1 MHLSFIIHHF
11 FLKTA
16 FHLNYMKYFF
26 IILCLVLITSN
37 ISAQTTVDAALKAK
51 IDADAAQVISKV
63 ITWRRDFHQNP
74 ELSNRETR
82 TSKIVADHLKSLGLE
97 VRTGIAKT
105 GVVGI
110 LRGGKPGPTIAF
122 RADMDALP
130 VTERVD
136 VPFKSVVRTTYN
148 KVETGVMHAC
158 GHDGHTAIL
167 MGAAEVLSKNKND
180 LSGTFVF
187 IFQPAEE
194 GSPIGEEGGAH
205 LMIKEGVL
213 ENPKSEA
220 IFGLHLM
227 SNLYV
232 GTLNYKS
239 GGTMAS
245 SDRFEITVTGKQ
257 SHGGNP
263 WLGIDPIVTS
273 AHIIVA
279 LQTIVSRMTP
289 LTHTPAVI
297 TVGMIQAGNRE
308 NLIPE
313 KAKMLGTI
321 RCLDAKVQFQIHEQI
336 KRIATDIAHSQG
348 ATADVFI
355 ETGNPV
361 TYNDPSLVKKMLPS
375 LAEAVPAKDL
385 HEVEATTIAED
396 FAAYQKVIPGFFF
409 FLGGLPLDK
418 KVEQAPPHHTSD
430 FFVDESGFIS
440 GVKAFCHIAVNYKTR

>member
-1 MHLSFIIHHF
+1 MKHF
-11 FLKTA
+11 FTIV
-16 FHLNYMKYFF
+16 F
-26 IILCLVLITSN
+26 IASIITSL
-37 ISAQTTVDAALKAK
+37 SAQMSN
-51 IDADAAQVISKV
+51 DADLKVKLDAGAEQVMSKV
-63 ITWRRDFHQNP
+63 IAWRRDFHQNP

-105 GVVGI
+105 GVVGV

-136 VPFKSVVRTTYN
+136 VPFKSLVRTTYN
-148 KVETGVMHAC
+148 NVETGVMHAC

-167 MGAAEVLSKNKND
+167 MGAAEVLSKMKNE

-194 GSPIGEEGGAH
+194 GAPIGEEGGAP
-205 LMIKEGVL
+205 LMIKEGCL

-220 IFGLHLM
+220 IFGLHLEAAY
-227 SNLYV
+227 YV

-245 SDRFEITVTGKQ
+245 SDRFEITVNGKQ
-257 SHGGNP
+257 SHGADP

-289 LTHTPAVI
+289 LTHTPAVV

-308 NLIPE
+308 NIIPE

-321 RCLDAKVQFQIHEQI
+321 RCLDTKVQDKIHEQI

-348 ATADVFI
+348 ATADVVI
-355 ETGNPV
+355 DRGNPV
-361 TYNDPSLVKKMLPS
+361 TYNDPALVKKMLPS
-375 LAEAVPAKDL
+375 LAEVVPAKDL
-385 HEVEATTIAED
+385 HEVEAATGAED

-418 KVEQAPPHHTSD
+418 TVEQAPPHHTPD
-430 FFVDESGFIS
+430 FFVDESGFIV
-440 GVKAFCHIAVNYKTR
+440 GVKAFCHIAVDYNKK

>member
-1 MHLSFIIHHF
+1 
-11 FLKTA
+11 
-16 FHLNYMKYFF
+16 MKQFF
-26 IILCLVLITSN
+26 ILLFLGTLVLPL
-37 ISAQTTVDAALKAK
+37 SAQMMDDAALKTK
-51 IDADAAQVISKV
+51 LDAAAELEMTKV
-63 ITWRRDFHQNP
+63 IAWRRDFHQNP

-97 VRTGIAKT
+97 VRTGISKT

-110 LRGGKPGPTIAF
+110 LRGGKPGATIAF

-136 VPFKSVVRTTYN
+136 VPFKSLVRTTYN
-148 KVETGVMHAC
+148 NVETGVMHAC

-167 MGAAEVLSKNKND
+167 MGAAEVLSKMKNE

-194 GSPIGEEGGAH
+194 GAPKGESSGARQ
-205 LMIKEGVL
+205 MINEGVL

-220 IFGLHLM
+220 IFGLHL
-227 SNLYV
+227 SSAAYV

-245 SDRFEITVTGKQ
+245 SDRFEITVNGKQ
-257 SHGGNP
+257 SHGAYP
-263 WLGIDPIVTS
+263 WLGVDPIVTS
-273 AHIIVA
+273 AYIITA

-289 LTHTPAVI
+289 ITHTAAVV

-308 NLIPE
+308 NIIPE
-313 KAKMLGTI
+313 QAKMLGTI
-321 RCLDAKVQFQIHEQI
+321 RCLDSKVQFQIHDEI
-336 KRIATDIAHSQG
+336 RRIATDIAHSQG
-348 ATADVFI
+348 ATVDVNI
-355 ETGNPV
+355 QVGIPV
-361 TYNDPSLVKKMLPS
+361 TYNDPDLVKKMVPS
-375 LAEAVPAKDL
+375 LAEVVAADKLNVIEAV
-385 HEVEATTIAED
+385 TGAED

-418 KVEQAPPHHTSD
+418 KVEQAPPHHTPD
-430 FFVDESGFIS
+430 FFVDESGFIN
-440 GVKAFCHIAVNYKTR
+440 GVKAFCHIAVDYNSKK